1 MQGTGYKSDRRS
13 MRRVAGRVLPGVM
26 AAIGLLLGGIA
37 GAQAQT
43 AIQQQAA
50 MQERTY
56 TERVKDVASVFGVR
70 ENQLVGYGL
79 VVGLDGTGDQTT
91 QTPFTI
97 QSLNNM
103 LGQLGLT
110 PEAGNPQLRNV
121 AAVMVTA
128 ELPPF
133 SKPGQRIDVTVSSMG
148 NATSLRGGTLLMTPL
163 KGADGETYSIA
174 QGNLVVG
181 GFGAEGQDGS
191 RITVNVPSVG
201 RIPNGAT
208 VEREVPTAFA
218 QGDYV
223 TLNLNRPDFTTANR
237 LVETVNDTF
246 GPGVAQ
252 AMDGSSVRV
261 RAPQN
266 PDQRVGFVAE
276 LENLPIERGAPPARV
291 IVNSRTGTVVIGSS
305 VQVTPAAVS
314 HGSLTVTITESP
326 QVVQPLPFAEGETAV
341 QPETDIA
348 IEQEDSTMFL
358 FDPGTSL
365 DEIVRAV
372 NNVGAA
378 PGDLVAILEAL
389 REAGALRAEL
399 VVI

>member
-1 MQGTGYKSDRRS
+1 MQRTGYKSDQRS
-13 MRRVAGRVLPGVM
+13 MRRIAGRVLPGLMVAM
-26 AAIGLLLGGIA
+26 GLLLGGIA

-128 ELPPF
+128 DLPPF

-163 KGADGETYSIA
+163 KGADGQTYSIA

-218 QGDYV
+218 QGDHV

-246 GPGVAQ
+246 GPGVAH
-252 AMDGSSVRV
+252 ALDGSSVRV

-314 HGSLTVTITESP
+314 HGSLTVTISEAP

-341 QPETDIA
+341 QPQTDIA
-348 IEQEDSTMFL
+348 IQQDDSTMFL